1 MFAVSTTNHNIKQH
15 RERTYNPSIEARSR
29 NYFAVEN
36 Q

>member
-1 MFAVSTTNHNIKQH
+1 MFTVSTTNHNIKQY
-15 RERTYNPSIEARSR
+15 RQLTCNPSIEASSR